1 MNDMRLALTAP
12 APLMRRAAFM
22 NNAGYASQAPESFTA
37 HSLQPAAHSLQSQ
50 PVPSVSNPNP
60 GAASGT
66 LFVVATPIGNLG
78 DLSPRAREVL
88 ASVQLI
94 AAEDTR
100 HTRQLLQSFGIETPL
115 TSLHEHNEAQKSGEL
130 IERLARG
137 ESLALVSDAGTPL
150 ISDPGFD
157 LIAGARRRGIAVV
170 AIPGPCAAIAAI
182 SVAGLPADRF
192 AFEGFLPAKSAAR
205 RAQLEALANES
216 RTLIFYEAPHRL
228 TQALADMG
236 AVFGLQRAATISREL
251 TKRFETT
258 YSGSFA
264 ELIQAAQQD
273 ENMSRGEIVIVVAG
287 SSAPP
292 QDAVALNAE
301 QLLRALMVDLPPSQA
316 AKIAARITGE
326 KRGELYERAMKLG
339 GKAGEQT

>member
-1 MNDMRLALTAP
+1 MSTISSSDST
-12 APLMRRAAFM
+12 
-22 NNAGYASQAPESFTA
+22 
-37 HSLQPAAHSLQSQ
+37 
-50 PVPSVSNPNP
+50 
-60 GAASGT
+60 GT

-78 DLSPRAREVL
+78 DFSPRAREVL
-88 ASVQLI
+88 GAVQLV

-115 TSLHEHNEAQKSGEL
+115 TSLHEHNEAQKSEEL

-137 ESLALVSDAGTPL
+137 ESLAIVSDAGTPL

-157 LIAGARRRGIAVV
+157 LIAGAHRRGIPVV
-170 AIPGPCAAIAAI
+170 AVPGPCAAIAAV

-192 AFEGFLPAKSAAR
+192 AFEGFLAAKSAAR
-205 RAQLEALANES
+205 RAQLEKLVNEA

-228 TQALADMG
+228 VETLDDMSAILG
-236 AVFGLQRAATISREL
+236 ARRPATISREL

-258 YSGSFA
+258 YSGTLA
-264 ELIQAAQQD
+264 ELAETAGRD

-292 QDAVALNAE
+292 AQAAALNAE
-301 QLLRALMVDLPPSQA
+301 QLLRALLEELSPAQA
-316 AKIAARITGE
+316 AKVTARITGV
-326 KRGELYERAMKLG
+326 KRAELYEIAIRLG
-339 GKAGEQT
+339 NKRD

>member
-1 MNDMRLALTAP
+1 MS
-12 APLMRRAAFM
+12 AASYD
-22 NNAGYASQAPESFTA
+22 NSGDNSG
-37 HSLQPAAHSLQSQ
+37 
-50 PVPSVSNPNP
+50 VN
-60 GAASGT
+60 SGT

-88 ASVQLI
+88 AAVQLI

-115 TSLHEHNEAQKSGEL
+115 TSLHEHNEAQKSEGL
-130 IERLARG
+130 IERLACG
-137 ESLALVSDAGTPL
+137 ESLAIVSDAGTPL

-157 LIAGARRRGIAVV
+157 LIAGARRRGIPVI

-205 RAQLEALANES
+205 RAQLEKLVSES

-228 TQALADMG
+228 SETLVDMG
-236 AVFGLQRAATISREL
+236 AVLGPQRAASISREL

-258 YSGSFA
+258 YSGTLA
-264 ELIQAAQQD
+264 ELAQAAQRD

-301 QLLRALMVDLPPSQA
+301 QLLRALLDELSPAQA
-316 AKIAARITGE
+316 AKIAARVTGA
-326 KRGELYERAMKLG
+326 KRSELYEVAVRLG
-339 GKAGEQT
+339 AGKKQE